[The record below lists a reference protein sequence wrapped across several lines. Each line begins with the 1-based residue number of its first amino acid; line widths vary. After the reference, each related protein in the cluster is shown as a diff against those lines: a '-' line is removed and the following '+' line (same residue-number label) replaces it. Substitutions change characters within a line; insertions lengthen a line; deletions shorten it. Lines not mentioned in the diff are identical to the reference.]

1 MSGRHRKPT
10 HTGLRLARAGAL
22 TVMAMAPLTSITGT
36 ALAATPDSDHDSSS
50 TADPD
55 SSGWNDDFHRH
66 DHGDEGTSDRSEP
79 ASFDWRD
86 SHSPRSTHHDSEDSR
101 GSDDSPDSDDSRN
114 ADDSSGSDDSSSGSD
129 DSPSRSYGSSRDSD
143 GSASNLSDRV
153 SRASTGS
160 TVGSTSTPAA
170 ALAKWDNLARCE
182 STANW
187 AANTGNGYSG
197 GLQFTDATW
206 RAYGG
211 NQYASSAHQASRLEQ
226 IAVARKVQ
234 QAQGWKAWPAC
245 SRKLGYS

>member
-36 ALAATPDSDHDSSS
+36 ALAATPDADHDSSS

-79 ASFDWRD
+79 TSFDWRD
-86 SHSPRSTHHDSEDSR
+86 SHSPRSTHHDSTSSSEDAEDSR
-101 GSDDSPDSDDSRN
+101 GSDDSRN
-114 ADDSSGSDDSSSGSD
+114 TDDSSGSDDSASDSD
-129 DSPSRSYGSSRDSD
+129 DSAGRSYGSSRDSD
-143 GSASNLSDRV
+143 GSASDSDRV

-160 TVGSTSTPAA
+160 TVGSTSTSA

-182 STANW
+182 SKENW

>member
-10 HTGLRLARAGAL
+10 HTGLRLAKVGAL

-55 SSGWNDDFHRH
+55 SSSWNGDGNRH
-66 DHGDEGTSDRSEP
+66 SDGDEDTSSDRSEP

-86 SHSPRSTHHDSEDSR
+86 SHSPRSTHHDS
-101 GSDDSPDSDDSRN
+101 DDSDGSYGSGDSDDS
-114 ADDSSGSDDSSSGSD
+114 GSGSD
-129 DSPSRSYGSSRDSD
+129 DSPSRSYDAPSGSDRSARDSD
-143 GSASNLSDRV
+143 SI
-153 SRASTGS
+153 SRPLTGS
-160 TVGSTSTPAA
+160 TTGNSTDSAALGSTSTPAA
-170 ALAKWDNLARCE
+170 LAKWDKLAQCE
-182 STANW
+182 STQNW
-187 AANTGNGYSG
+187 AVNSGNGYSG

-211 NQYASSAHQASRLEQ
+211 NQYASSAHQATRLEQ

-234 QAQGWKAWPAC
+234 QAQGWKAWPGC